1 MLDYAHNK
9 ALTPF
14 IGDLLVAG
22 NSTLMAE
29 RASASA
35 QLVRMPLSEFSELIR
50 LIFLGPTEAIPWQ
63 SALEA
68 IRRQLRANWVTLMLR
83 PPAPER
89 SGLVLVLQQGHP
101 VRVGTTYNQ
110 YAYALDPFVHLPL
123 DRVLRIDDVI
133 DVQEWRSTAFYKEFL
148 VPSNI
153 GHMAGVDF
161 RTCDGMD
168 CHFRVCRPSHEA
180 DGAEGGNFSRQDC
193 ALIDLLLPHLKLSV
207 HLHSELDVI
216 ETERKFY
223 AGAVDRMLVGTVIL
237 DETGVIMKTN
247 LVADE
252 MLGENDGIRLTHGG
266 LKAHYQQE
274 DRELQRLV
282 KVALTAA
289 TKWKPIMAEAVALTR
304 PSGRAKLGVV
314 VRAMPLNTWSE
325 GKHRPSVAVFLRD
338 PERKSMASQE
348 IVQDLFDLTPAEA
361 ALTML
366 LANGL
371 TLEEAAEH
379 LGIRK
384 NTVRA
389 HLRSIFSKTGVTRQ
403 TMLVRLVLGS
413 IALG

>member
-1 MLDYAHNK
+1 
-9 ALTPF
+9 
-14 IGDLLVAG
+14 VAD
-22 NSTLMAE
+22 NSTLTAE
-29 RASASA
+29 RGSAS
-35 QLVRMPLSEFSELIR
+35 LVRMPLGEFSELVR
-50 LIFLGPTEAIPWQ
+50 LIFLGPTEAVPWQ

-68 IRRQLRANWVTLMLR
+68 IGRQLRANWVTLMLR

-89 SGLVLVLQQGHP
+89 SGLVLVSQPGHP

-133 DVQEWRSTAFYKEFL
+133 EVREWHNTAFYKEFL

-168 CHFRVCRPSHEA
+168 CHFRVCRPARGAA
-180 DGAEGGNFSRQDC
+180 DAAAGNFSRQDC
-193 ALIDLLLPHLKLSV
+193 ALIDMLLPHLKLSV
-207 HLHSELDVI
+207 HLHSALDVI

-223 AGAVDRMLVGTVIL
+223 AGAVDRMMVGTVIL
-237 DETGVIMKTN
+237 DETGAIMKTN
-247 LVADE
+247 SVADE
-252 MLGENDGIRLTHGG
+252 TLAHNDGIRLMHGG

-289 TKWKPIMAEAVALTR
+289 TRWKPIMAEAVALSR
-304 PSGRAKLGVV
+304 PSGRAKLGIV

-379 LGIRK
+379 LSIRK